1 MAIIELRNIPGIPE
15 PQGFSHASIA
25 PSGRIVHLAGQIGTD
40 ATGALVEGGLAE
52 QTEQALRNVVAA
64 LAAADATPADLAK
77 VTMYVTGWTEAR
89 QRELFAGIVA
99 AAQANPLPL
108 VPITLIGCEALFLDA
123 ALIEI
128 EATAVLP
135 D

>member
-1 MAIIELRNIPGIPE
+1 MATIELRNIPGIPE

-25 PSGRIVHLAGQIGTD
+25 PPGRLVHLAGQIGTD
-40 ATGALVEGGLAE
+40 ASGKLVDGGLAA
-52 QTEQALRNVVAA
+52 QTEQALLNVVDA

-89 QRELFAGIVA
+89 QGELFTGIVA
-99 AAQANPLPL
+99 AAKVNPLPL
-108 VPITLIGCEALFLDA
+108 VPITLIGCDALFLDA

-128 EATAVLP
+128 EATAVLA